1 MSLRKTV
8 SSTSLAN
15 GLDMIPLT
23 QLYKVGFVDTVF
35 MNDTKYANEEAF
47 LSMDNLLETL
57 KQWVPLSSS
66 RSTRADH
73 CGMLWLT
80 FAEGRG
86 FVGIPK
92 NERERLD
99 GPPYEINPL
108 HRPGTH
114 EAYMLSGFHQ
124 LHCLVCNT
132 HVDLHVPF

>member
-1 MSLRKTV
+1 
-8 SSTSLAN
+8 
-15 GLDMIPLT
+15 MIVLT
-23 QLYKVGFVDTVF
+23 QFYQVGFVDAVF

-47 LSMDNLLETL
+47 LSIDNLLETL
-57 KQWVPLSSS
+57 KQWAPLSSS
-66 RSTRADH
+66 KSTRIDRCA
-73 CGMLWLT
+73 MLWLS

-92 NERERLD
+92 DERERLD

>member
-1 MSLRKTV
+1 MT
-8 SSTSLAN
+8 
-15 GLDMIPLT
+15 PLT
-23 QLYKVGFVDTVF
+23 QPYEVGFVNTVF
-35 MNDTKYANEEAF
+35 LNNTKYANKEAF

-66 RSTRADH
+66 KSTRTDH
-73 CGMLWLT
+73 FALLWLI

-86 FVGIPK
+86 YVGIP
-92 NERERLD
+92 NDERERLD
-99 GPPYEINPL
+99 GPPYGINPL

-132 HVDLHVPF
+132 LIDSRDSFEG

>member
-1 MSLRKTV
+1 MT
-8 SSTSLAN
+8 
-15 GLDMIPLT
+15 PLT
-23 QLYKVGFVDTVF
+23 LLCEVGFVHHVF
-35 MNDTKYANEEAF
+35 MNDTKYANGEAF

-66 RSTRADH
+66 TSTGTDH
-73 CGMLWLT
+73 CALLWLT

-86 FVGIPK
+86 YVGIPTD
-92 NERERLD
+92 ERDRLD
-99 GPPYEINPL
+99 GPPYDINPL

-132 HVDLHVPF
+132 LIDLRVSSSG